1 MHVCVYACMCM
12 CLSKWRVAALW
23 RYNGIKT
30 STVYKEKPVCSIQP
44 QLCNRSR
51 KHAQAQKIEKR
62 RKYSSNVIHQLT
74 GINREQKRKGR
85 NSHTKAIPKQLMVIK
100 TYILIINLN
109 KNILM
114 LQKTDI
120 DRLVGY
126 KNKARVYCI

>member
-1 MHVCVYACMCM
+1 
-12 CLSKWRVAALW
+12 
-23 RYNGIKT
+23 
-30 STVYKEKPVCSIQP
+30 
-44 QLCNRSR
+44 
-51 KHAQAQKIEKR
+51 
-62 RKYSSNVIHQLT
+62 
-74 GINREQKRKGR
+74 
-85 NSHTKAIPKQLMVIK
+85 MVIK